1 MKKIKVLLCFLLML
15 TIIVPTVVIAEEPVS
30 SQVPETTVEPTVET
44 TSEPIITDEPV
55 DTIVP
60 EETPVFT
67 NEPIVSDL
75 AVDTSVPVEENQPV
89 LDDDSS
95 SGQLAP
101 ELSEVNVRI
110 DNGENMMILIG
121 NEQDQDFQQLLDAF
135 TDVLAQSDPQ
145 LKEHI
150 VKIVNV
156 DDEAMMTKFI
166 EHAYDDN
173 DKQLIEKAFN
183 DILQGSIGNFA
194 IVDVFNATIT
204 KVTSYSLKLAEG
216 LTIADVAGIELGLM
230 YYELTNQIQPEISLM
245 TVNGVNEGDQW
256 NFNAKAQIQEFT
268 APVNGNYLIKLWG
281 ADGDSDMGSKTYGVN
296 EQSVPHTTG
305 IGGGGGYTQGII
317 HLEQGQTIYLAL
329 GFRNDM
335 SGKRSYNG
343 GGKGLGAS
351 YGYRSGG
358 GGAASAYLSE
368 QGNGEINAYQNA
380 QDQII
385 MIAGG
390 GGGAE
395 DFFAPSWQNYYCNFN
410 VCITSIGGSGGSNPT
425 SGTSSGGIGSGGNY
439 QFGIGEDYASYEN
452 SSSGGGGGGL
462 YGGRSANNT
471 SLVLRG
477 GTGGGGL
484 SYINEAIVKD
494 GHMTNGES
502 VNYQWVGD
510 AYGFDDGENA
520 KASIELISIDKYQL
534 TINYLDKYTDQAIHE
549 TYQEMITLGSDYQV
563 PSPDIDGYG
572 VSDEDQIII
581 EGVMP
586 DHDVVIDVYYDYA
599 TLKIYYLDHETHE
612 DLAEPYIVHLK
623 SGTEYEK
630 QSPDID
636 GYVRFD
642 GDHDVIKGIKNLKE
656 EIYHVYYVPSFEPI
670 KDIIMVNDEVIDKE
684 TSDHGV
690 QLKAGD
696 IVTYQIS
703 YENKRGVEVKETI
716 EDELS
721 DSLEYMEYIKDHE
734 PIITDKKLTWNLEIA
749 PQSSGSVSFKAK
761 VKDTDEKTI
770 DNWSRKDPY
779 ISYSIVKDS
788 DPRPGEQVGYDQEV
802 TYYLK
807 VKNNGSNTVNNLL
820 VVDKIPENTAF
831 SWVDHDYHGQYIA
844 DANYV
849 RFVIDELLPDQ
860 TALLSFKVKVTAKIM
875 DDSFLLIENKAHYDN
890 FAGKID
896 DLTKDEQ
903 VMQNN
908 NITNTIKHEVVG
920 VKIDALKTSDPIDG
934 MMVNAGQIITYN
946 VSLINNGT
954 VKSNYLRVQDEIPA
968 GTSFVD
974 GSLNLI
980 TDNPASD
987 QKYAFSHGE
996 SFDIHYDLNNK
1007 QYYLSNIG
1015 EIKTTS
1021 GNAAQA
1027 FQISWKG
1034 DISLVAEEVP
1044 SGWNKFNVNGNVRYF
1059 NVSKNN
1065 TQEAIK
1071 EYLSSLRFS
1080 GEYGTVGEIVLNV
1093 FDTSSM
1099 IGRFDNAGVMHFYE
1113 FVRTDITWYNAKNS
1127 ASNRWFAGLQ
1137 GYLATITSQDEQNFL
1152 SSSVATTPGW
1162 LGATDEGHEGTWYW
1176 VTGPEN
1182 GQRMSYSFWCSGE
1195 PNNNN
1200 GNEHYLQAF
1209 WSTEKRWNDLANDNM
1224 DAQDGYYVEY
1234 SDGYNGYYLERS
1246 NYQTELPTP
1255 SNSGGC
1261 KYVTDNGK
1269 PYVECVTSDVE
1280 PDKTATMTFKVKVN
1294 NPLTAGI
1301 NEIVNTA
1308 YFENCFE
1315 DLGYAGT
1322 KDEAPDKPSNTTI
1335 HPLEGKQPIIT
1346 AIKDSDPKS
1355 GSVVD
1360 IKDDIVYKIH
1370 LENIGNSTAKYT
1382 VVREYIP
1389 DNTTYKM
1396 DSVSSGGTY
1405 VNNGDG
1411 KPYVE
1416 WVLYDIPVNGEA
1428 DVYYTVNVNPT
1439 ADPEV
1444 EIKRYALYEL
1454 YYEDIGQAGMINDIP
1469 DENTNETI
1477 HTLIIDENNPDA
1489 PSVEVIKSSDPENGV
1504 SVVRDSILK
1513 YTLHI
1518 ENTSDKST
1526 CRYILVRDEIPAG
1539 TTFVDFDQII
1549 GGDNSEDLVV
1559 NKSYVDSDDSKRY
1572 VEYEILMLKPQ
1583 DSIDVS
1589 FSVKIDKETTL
1600 KEISNYAS
1608 FGQSLEK
1615 PDSEDAVLAMLDKK
1629 TNIINHPLL
1638 DPSVEVI
1645 KSSDPESGSLVGRG
1659 RKITYTLEIKNISE
1673 VNANYVSIMDELPEE
1688 TTLVNGSIKCSNTND
1703 KCALSSDGQKVQAVI
1718 YDLKPEESRTVSF
1731 SVTVNDDNRQG
1742 DYIYNKAYY
1751 DVLITD
1757 PNDPD
1762 TPEFIEPEKPSNELV
1777 HVIEIG
1783 TDVLPTGGSGWGIS
1797 LAIAGGLV
1805 IVVGIFMMLKSKRK

>member
-1 MKKIKVLLCFLLML
+1 MKRWIIFILML
-15 TIIVPTVVIAEEPVS
+15 VLGLSLDIIKPWAQDCDES
-30 SQVPETTVEPTVET
+30 G
-44 TSEPIITDEPV
+44 ITA
-55 DTIVP
+55 I
-60 EETPVFT
+60 EET
-67 NEPIVSDL
+67 EMKD
-75 AVDTSVPVEENQPV
+75 V
-89 LDDDSS
+89 L
-95 SGQLAP
+95 
-101 ELSEVNVRI
+101 ERI
-110 DNGENMMILIG
+110 AHDENMMILIG
-121 NEQDQDFQQLLDAF
+121 NELDQDFQQLNKSLD
-135 TDVLAQSDPQ
+135 DLVLQSDPQ
-145 LKEHI
+145 VKEHI

-166 EHAYDDN
+166 EHAYDEN
-173 DKQLIEKAFN
+173 DKQLIQKAFV
-183 DILQGSIGNFA
+183 DILQGSTGNFA

-216 LTIADVAGIELGLM
+216 LTIADVASIELGMM
-230 YYELTNQIQPEISLM
+230 YHELTNQIQPEICLM

-256 NFNAKAQIQEFT
+256 NFNAKARIQEFT

-305 IGGGGGYTQGII
+305 IGGGGGYTQGIV

-358 GGAASAYLSE
+358 GGAASVYLSE
-368 QGNGEINAYQNA
+368 QGNGEISAYQNA

-410 VCITSIGGSGGSNPT
+410 ACITSIGGSGGNNPT
-425 SGTSSGGIGSGGNY
+425 GGSSSGGIGSGGNY
-439 QFGIGEDYASYEN
+439 QFGIGQDYASYEN

-462 YGGRSANNT
+462 YGGSSANDV

-484 SYINEAIVKD
+484 SYINESIVID
-494 GHMTNGES
+494 GTMENGDP

-520 KASIELISIDKYQL
+520 KASIELVAIDKYQL

-549 TYQEMITLGSDYQV
+549 PYQEMVTLGSDYQV
-563 PSPDIDGYG
+563 PSPEIDGYG

-599 TLKIYYLDHETHE
+599 TLKIYYQDHETHE
-612 DLAEPYIVHLK
+612 DLKEPYIVHLK

-642 GDHDVIKGIKNLKE
+642 DDHDVIKGIKNLKE
-656 EIYHVYYVPSFEPI
+656 EVYYVYYVPAFEPI

-684 TSDHGV
+684 TSDQGV

-696 IVTYQIS
+696 IVTYQIT
-703 YENKRGVEVKETI
+703 YENKRGVEVKKTI

-721 DSLEYMEYIKDHE
+721 DNLEYVESIKDHD
-734 PIITDKKLTWNLEIA
+734 PVITDKKLTWNLEIA
-749 PQSSGSVSFKAK
+749 PQSSSSVSFKAK
-761 VKDTDEKTI
+761 VKDTDAKTI
-770 DNWSRKDPY
+770 DNWARKDPY

-788 DPRPGEQVGYDQEV
+788 DPRSGEQVGYDQEI

-807 VKNNGSNTVNNLL
+807 VKNDGQNTINNLL
-820 VVDKIPENTAF
+820 IVDQIPENTAY
-831 SWVDHDYHGQYIA
+831 SWVDHNYQGQYIA
-844 DANYV
+844 DGNYV
-849 RFVIDELLPDQ
+849 RFVIDELVPDQ

-875 DDSFLLIENKAHYDN
+875 DDSSLLIENKAHYDN
-890 FAGKID
+890 FAYKID
-896 DLTKDEQ
+896 DLTKDEL
-903 VMQNN
+903 VMKNS

-987 QKYAFSHGE
+987 QKYTFSHGE

-1015 EIKTTS
+1015 DIKTTS

-1099 IGRFDNAGVMHFYE
+1099 IGRFDDEGVIHFYQY
-1113 FVRTDITWYNAKNS
+1113 VNGSYNWNS
-1127 ASNRWFAGLQ
+1127 ANSKASSSWFAGLQ
-1137 GYLATITSQDEQNFL
+1137 GYLATITSAEEMNFL
-1152 SSSVATTPGW
+1152 QTSVATKEGW
-1162 LGATDEGHEGTWYW
+1162 IGSRYTGGYWKW
-1176 VTGPEN
+1176 VTGPEKGEAWWKGTN
-1182 GQRMSYSFWCSGE
+1182 RGSAIGKYSHWNSGE
-1195 PNNNN
+1195 PNNSG
-1200 GNEHYLQAF
+1200 GNEDCVVAYYSTQA
-1209 WSTEKRWNDLANDNM
+1209 WWNDWA
-1224 DAQDGYYVEY
+1224 ASQTTGYYVEY
-1234 SDGYNGYYLERS
+1234 SDGYNGYYMPKS
-1246 NYQTELPTP
+1246 KYATELPTP

-1261 KYVTDNGK
+1261 KYIAANDK
-1269 PYVECVTSDVE
+1269 YFVECVTSDIE
-1280 PDKTATMTFKVKVN
+1280 PDKKVTMTFKVKVN
-1294 NPLTAGI
+1294 NPLSAGI

-1308 YFENCFE
+1308 YFENSFE

-1346 AIKDSDPKS
+1346 AVKDADPKS

-1360 IKDDIVYKIH
+1360 ILDTIIYKIH
-1370 LENIGNSTAKYT
+1370 VENKGNSQAK
-1382 VVREYIP
+1382 
-1389 DNTTYKM
+1389 
-1396 DSVSSGGTY
+1396 
-1405 VNNGDG
+1405 
-1411 KPYVE
+1411 
-1416 WVLYDIPVNGEA
+1416 
-1428 DVYYTVNVNPT
+1428 
-1439 ADPEV
+1439 
-1444 EIKRYALYEL
+1444 
-1454 YYEDIGQAGMINDIP
+1454 
-1469 DENTNETI
+1469 
-1477 HTLIIDENNPDA
+1477 
-1489 PSVEVIKSSDPENGV
+1489 
-1504 SVVRDSILK
+1504 
-1513 YTLHI
+1513 
-1518 ENTSDKST
+1518 
-1526 CRYILVRDEIPAG
+1526 YILVREYLPEHTAYIPQSISHDGTYQLNADRPYVQWLIQDLPSKGDVDLYYGVQVNKDAPYDAKIERAALYEAFTLEPDEAILAKDPIEQTNKTVHYLHEIDQKDEQMVVLNKQAEPQNDSYVHREETIRYDLQVKNTAK
-1539 TTFVDFDQII
+1539 TTARYIIVHDQIPSSTALVGIAEIEKVTCKQI
-1549 GGDNSEDLVV
+1549 GDDIYWEIMDLPPDTTLTLSFVV
-1559 NKSYVDSDDSKRY
+1559 KV
-1572 VEYEILMLKPQ
+1572 
-1583 DSIDVS
+1583 
-1589 FSVKIDKETTL
+1589 DKESSCSQ
-1600 KEISNYAS
+1600 IINYAS
-1608 FGQSLEK
+1608 YGASARKDLSDEEK
-1615 PDSEDAVLAMLDKK
+1615 QDLL
-1629 TNIINHPLL
+1629 TNKSNLVIHNVYEPKI
-1638 DPSVEVI
+1638 EVI
-1645 KSSDPESGSLVGRG
+1645 KKADIEAGNLVGRG
-1659 RKITYTLEIKNISE
+1659 RKITYTLAITNPSQTT
-1673 VNANYVSIMDELPEE
+1673 ANYI
-1688 TTLVNGSIKCSNTND
+1688 TLADAIPQGTMLDNQSIKYDDQND
-1703 KCALSSDGQKVQAVI
+1703 LCQLDSTANQLYFI
-1718 YDLKPEESRTVSF
+1718 LHDLKPKETRSVSF
-1731 SVTVNDDNRQG
+1731 SVIVSDECRDGQVIANQAFYELSNVRPAAIDSEDFHHPQQPT
-1742 DYIYNKAYY
+1742 NKIIHYVA
-1751 DVLITD
+1751 
-1757 PNDPD
+1757 
-1762 TPEFIEPEKPSNELV
+1762 
-1777 HVIEIG
+1777 IG
-1783 TDVLPTGGSGWGIS
+1783 TDVLPTGGKGFSRPYYGV
-1797 LAIAGGLV
+1797 V
-1805 IVVGIFMMLKSKRK
+1805 ILLIWIGAWIINKKSR